1 MADSEFGREPDDQEW
16 RHELQDLLEER
27 IDGRLRTFVQRS
39 LIGAAMTPLVLPSPP
54 SPTTCSWSEPWL
66 SVTPVESTEG
76 RGAIAWRDL
85 DGLLQEHDYEEHDY
99 EEQHYDDEDGWSSG
113 MENPCTWVHGG
124 LAVELI
130 TTTGEVLDQ
139 TGALL
144 GRLSD
149 DEVADVMWDMSCG
162 SNRLPEEILLL
173 LQKKDCLNTLLYIND
188 V

>member
-1 MADSEFGREPDDQEW
+1 M
-16 RHELQDLLEER
+16 
-27 IDGRLRTFVQRS
+27 
-39 LIGAAMTPLVLPSPP
+39 
-54 SPTTCSWSEPWL
+54 
-66 SVTPVESTEG
+66 ESTEG
-76 RGAIAWRDL
+76 RGAIAWREL

-130 TTTGEVLDQ
+130 TTTVEVLDQ

-149 DEVADVMWDMSCG
+149 DEVADVMYVGHVMWQQQATRGDPVAAAEE
-162 SNRLPEEILLL
+162 RLF
-173 LQKKDCLNTLLYIND
+173 KYFAVYK
-188 V
+188 